1 MRTLANYG
9 VCGGKSMHPAMPT
22 IRVFLCYGAGPMSAP
37 IDSSTQTLAA
47 PTSPRLRTFVNR
59 FLFRAMLF
67 TMGSIAVAMYRLV
80 RDKNVTWR
88 FAKAQAR
95 NLARLCGV
103 RVRVRGLEQL
113 GRGPYMFTPNHQS
126 HFDIAALL
134 GYLPGNN
141 RFAAKKEMFNEPVL
155 GAVLRTMGMIPI
167 DRDNLLEAIQL
178 LSQLTNDQFSTI
190 IFPEGTRSRD
200 GNLLP
205 FKKGPF
211 VAAIHLG
218 VPVVPVVCKGTQH
231 VMPKGH
237 YLSIIPGDAE
247 IVVLAPIPTAGL
259 TYDDR
264 DRLRDMVRQR
274 ISEELNR

>member
-1 MRTLANYG
+1 MAF
-9 VCGGKSMHPAMPT
+9 VPASQCAGRPPL
-22 IRVFLCYGAGPMSAP
+22 RVFLCYGAGPMNAP
-37 IDSSTQTLAA
+37 TDSPSQTLAA
-47 PTSPRLRTFVNR
+47 PGRPRARIVVNR
-59 FLFRAMLF
+59 FVFRAMLF
-67 TMGSIAVAMYRLV
+67 TMGSIAVVLYRVV
-80 RDKNVTWR
+80 RDKNVAWR
-88 FAKAQAR
+88 FAKTQAR
-95 NLARLCGV
+95 TLARLCGV

-141 RFAAKKEMFNEPVL
+141 RFAAKKEMFDEPVL

-167 DRDNLLEAIQL
+167 DRDNPLEAIQL
-178 LSQLTNDQFSTI
+178 LSRLTDDRYSTI

-218 VPVVPVVCKGTQH
+218 VPVVPVVCKGTQQ

-237 YLSIIPGDAE
+237 YLSIIPGQAE
-247 IVVLAPIPTAGL
+247 IVVLAPIPTTGL

-264 DRLRDMVRQR
+264 DRLRDLVRQR
-274 ISEELNR
+274 ISEELKA